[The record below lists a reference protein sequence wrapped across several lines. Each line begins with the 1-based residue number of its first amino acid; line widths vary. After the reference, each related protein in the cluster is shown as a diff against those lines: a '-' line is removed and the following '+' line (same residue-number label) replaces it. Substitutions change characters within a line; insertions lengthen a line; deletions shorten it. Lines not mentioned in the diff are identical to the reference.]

1 MELFQM
7 LSAISQIADEGACQR
22 QRLLSLAGD
31 LLEASNDI
39 ALSSRERR
47 NLRIAALTAER
58 AAHNLPTIK
67 QEVAGAVRQITRA

>member
-7 LSAISQIADEGACQR
+7 LPAISQIADEGACQR

-31 LLEASNDI
+31 LLEASNDL

-47 NLRIAALTAER
+47 NLRIAAKTAER
-58 AAHNLPTIK
+58 AARSLPTVQ
-67 QEVAGAVRQITRA
+67 QEVAGAVRQISRA